1 MARYTGPV
9 CSLCRTEQKK
19 LFLKGDRCKSDKC
32 PLNKKRGAPGKD
44 PKARIGKRSE
54 YALQLRE
61 KQKLKRTYCMLEKQ
75 FHLTFDDAHRMP
87 GITGENLIKLLEC
100 RFDNVVYRMH
110 FASSRNQARQL
121 VSHGHFLVNGK
132 KVNIPSYRI
141 KPGDVIEVKEASKK
155 VATILD
161 ALNEVLQRY
170 SGSVIQEIIRSA
182 VLGTELPQG
191 VKKNVSSGLKASIN
205 FMFFSCR
212 QRVAEFFH
220 PTEKNKVKPDNGDI
234 ADRSYF
240 TFQIEQPVD
249 KTVDFAISVKA
260 SATYK
265 ISSLD
270 GCSKEIKSSDTGL
283 LEFKGLSP
291 GEYRISL
298 QNSKNL

>member
-9 CSLCRTEQKK
+9 CRLCRTEQKK

-44 PKARIGKRSE
+44 PKARGGKRSE

-61 KQKLKRTYCMLEKQ
+61 KQKLKRIYCMLEKQ

-155 VATILD
+155 VVSILD
-161 ALNEVLQRY
+161 ALKEVNKSGNYPWINLDIDAQKGTFVAYPERAEVTDLADIKEQLVVELY
-170 SGSVIQEIIRSA
+170 S
-182 VLGTELPQG
+182 
-191 VKKNVSSGLKASIN
+191 K
-205 FMFFSCR
+205 
-212 QRVAEFFH
+212 
-220 PTEKNKVKPDNGDI
+220 
-234 ADRSYF
+234 
-240 TFQIEQPVD
+240 
-249 KTVDFAISVKA
+249 
-260 SATYK
+260 
-265 ISSLD
+265 
-270 GCSKEIKSSDTGL
+270 
-283 LEFKGLSP
+283 
-291 GEYRISL
+291 
-298 QNSKNL
+298 